1 MSEKQVELYKAI
13 QIEAGAVGYDLRFC
27 RNKIV
32 RSDLDDQTKDAML
45 DVCDSLL
52 STTKDLATL
61 ISKTAQLIF
70 EK

>member
-1 MSEKQVELYKAI
+1 MSEKQVDLYKAI
-13 QIEAGAVGYDLRFC
+13 QIEAGAAGYDLRFC

-45 DVCDSLL
+45 DVCDALL
-52 STTKDLATL
+52 STTKDLAIL